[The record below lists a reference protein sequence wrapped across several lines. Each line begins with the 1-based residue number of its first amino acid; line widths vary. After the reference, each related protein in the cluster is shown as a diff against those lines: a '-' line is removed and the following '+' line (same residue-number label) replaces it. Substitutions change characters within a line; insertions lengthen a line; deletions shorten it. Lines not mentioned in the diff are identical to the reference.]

1 MFLSGHTQTKL
12 TSHFTSLTPPRPFQK
27 IEPDLLLIRFF
38 LSSHR
43 AARHCCCMMGRLQ
56 RGAQSISLTGAGV
69 HYVSEMTP
77 KTSHNPWVRFS
88 PPCRSG
94 ALIFISSCPSS
105 PTSNALSHFFFAHFL
120 LIHRHLPQHLFDG
133 RRRRGKSLFL
143 LPSPITFSVPHFV

>member
-1 MFLSGHTQTKL
+1 MNLSVHTQTKL
-12 TSHFTSLTPPRPFQK
+12 TSYFLTLTA
-27 IEPDLLLIRFF
+27 LLPENGARSVIDQMF

-143 LPSPITFSVPHFV
+143 CRLL